1 VTSSAPTHRPDDDA
15 IASQADPSRPN
26 ASAASIRSTRGR
38 PSQLRRL
45 WIHGGGRAG
54 LVLLL
59 AIAVAILIGPL
70 LTGEPNTTNLADKLV
85 GPSVSHPLGTD
96 QFGRDQLAR
105 IAEGGRRSIGA
116 AIVVLIGITAVGVT
130 IGVIAGVSGR
140 LVDTLLMRAVDVML
154 SLPSLVLAL
163 AVVGILGPGSRNLVL
178 ALIVSSWAYYARLS
192 RSCVVTVM
200 KRGDVLA
207 ARLAGVAR
215 WRVIISHV
223 LPTVLAQIRI
233 VASLDLG
240 GVIVSLAGLSY
251 LGLGTQPPDAEWG
264 TMLAESRLFFTA
276 APWLLVAPALATI
289 VVVTATNLLGEA
301 LRDTAAESSTTIT
314 RRRGFLW
321 RSLT

>member
-1 VTSSAPTHRPDDDA
+1 MLLIV
-15 IASQADPSRPN
+15 IAA
-26 ASAASIRSTRGR
+26 
-38 PSQLRRL
+38 
-45 WIHGGGRAG
+45 
-54 LVLLL
+54 
-59 AIAVAILIGPL
+59 AILIGPL
-70 LTGEPNTTNLADKLV
+70 VTSEPNTTRLDDKLV
-85 GPSVSHPLGTD
+85 GPSISYPFGTD

-116 AIVVLIGITAVGVT
+116 ALVVLIGTTAIGVT
-130 IGVIAGVSGR
+130 IGVLAGVSGR

-163 AVVGILGPGSRNLVL
+163 AVVGILGPGNWNLVL
-178 ALIVSSWAYYARLS
+178 ALMVSSWAYYARLS
-192 RSCVVTVM
+192 RSYVVMVM

-215 WRVIISHV
+215 WRVITSHV
-223 LPTVLAQIRI
+223 LPTVVAQIRI

-251 LGLGTQPPDAEWG
+251 LGLGTRPPDAEWG

-301 LRDTAAESSTTIT
+301 LRDTASGSSPTVV
-314 RRRGFLW
+314 RRRGYLW
-321 RSLT
+321 RR